1 LSLRFPANSIS
12 LVSQINMKVASL
24 FTLCAHL
31 TEGARVQV
39 HNQNDAGWGRTC
51 ESLETRFTQ
60 QGTRLR
66 ELEGTRALMGSISLM
81 RTLRRANARECSWIQ
96 DGDVDVSAISE
107 LAGSYLQQSPCFE
120 QSRSAIQEAQNL
132 PEEERE
138 NAVTDGLAILFSDH
152 EDCSPDGV
160 VPPELGDTS
169 DDTLEEEMD
178 DTTDNIM
185 EVMVSHQESSLIQ
198 EDSGPGP
205 LCTNPLSCAF
215 LTSLSNL
222 IFAGAQG
229 GPIVLV
235 GVLLFM
241 LIAALFCGAVMHAL
255 VRMFRWMRCNLS
267 GNSCEEYA
275 PATWLRT
282 MVRGGCA
289 ITSLLY
295 GPRGGI
301 LAIQMALAR

>member
-1 LSLRFPANSIS
+1 
-12 LVSQINMKVASL
+12 MKVASL

-60 QGTRLR
+60 QGTHLR
-66 ELEGTRALMGSISLM
+66 ELEGARALMGSISLM

-120 QSRSAIQEAQNL
+120 QSRSAIHEAQQL

-138 NAVTDGLAILFSDH
+138 NAVMDGVAMMFSPH

-160 VPPELGDTS
+160 VVPELGDVS

-198 EDSGPGP
+198 QDSGPP
-205 LCTNPLSCAF
+205 LCTGHVACILLGSVFGWAGAIQSGP
-215 LTSLSNL
+215 L
-222 IFAGAQG
+222 IF
-229 GPIVLV
+229 V
-235 GVLLFM
+235 GFLLFV
-241 LIAALFCGAVMHAL
+241 LITALFCGAVMHAL
-255 VRMFRWMRCNLS
+255 VRMFRWLRCNLR

-275 PATWLRT
+275 PATWLRA
-282 MVRGGCA
+282 MVGVGCTITGIIGGPWA
-289 ITSLLY
+289 GLGLASLI
-295 GPRGGI
+295 R
-301 LAIQMALAR
+301 